1 MVYLLVLMASSRG
14 ETLFE
19 NTTSRLRVC
28 AFFPGFSD
36 LKKYLEGELHLCRV
50 NLVQMNQSLRILPVG
65 GEKKVGP
72 PWKSWIWPWWWW
84 GGGGENSSKIHSL
97 QRTESVEREI
107 KTNLGERESGAG
119 LWVNGSEGWS
129 FNPFWYGLIEFW
141 VFCY

>member
-19 NTTSRLRVC
+19 NTTCRLRVC

-72 PWKSWIWPWWWW
+72 P
-84 GGGGENSSKIHSL
+84 
-97 QRTESVEREI
+97 
-107 KTNLGERESGAG
+107 
-119 LWVNGSEGWS
+119 
-129 FNPFWYGLIEFW
+129 
-141 VFCY
+141 